1 VADQDR
7 DAFMA
12 RLARTKVNRRSFLAA
27 AGLIGGGAALAACT
41 GSSGATVA
49 PASSEPS
56 AEPSTEPSAAESAA
70 PTAAPSYAIEDELW
84 MLNWS
89 GYVDPGNMETFKAEY
104 GVKNFQYDIFA
115 NNEELLAKLSGGA
128 TGYDMSCPTAEF
140 IPQMAEQGY
149 IQKLDFSRIPNFKY
163 IDPAIMSQKW
173 DPNNEYH
180 VPKDFGT
187 TGILYRSKIV
197 KEPVTSWKEFYDL
210 SVGKYSGKVVIVDS
224 LGDVLAMPL
233 KMLGFSINSTDQ
245 GELDQAKKLLL
256 DLAPHVLALDSDTY
270 QDKLA
275 SEEAVLCLGWT
286 GPLLALRQDPNTA
299 DTKYVVPSEG
309 TLFWLDTW
317 VMMADAPHPNAT
329 YAWFDYVERPAIQA
343 KETEYTGYG
352 TPNTEAKKL
361 LSQEILNDP
370 SIFPPEDVMRNLE
383 GADPSVT
390 DNADRIA
397 VWTEFKSSIGG

>member
-12 RLARTKVNRRSFLAA
+12 RMAQTKVNRRSFLAA

-41 GSSGATVA
+41 GNSGTSAA
-49 PASSEPS
+49 PASAAAEATASPEASVEAS
-56 AEPSTEPSAAESAA
+56 AAPSAAA
-70 PTAAPSYAIEDELW
+70 SYAIEDELW

-104 GVKNFQYDIFA
+104 GIKNFQYDIFA
-115 NNEELLAKLSGGA
+115 NNEELMAKLSGGA
-128 TGYDMSCPTAEF
+128 TGYDMACPTAEF

-163 IDPAIMSQKW
+163 IDPAILSQKW

-197 KEPVTSWKEFYDL
+197 KEPITSWKEFYDL

-233 KMLGFSINSTDQ
+233 KMLGFSINSTDL

-286 GPLLALRQDPNTA
+286 GPLLALRADPKTA

-343 KETEYTGYG
+343 IETKYTGYG
-352 TPNTEAKKL
+352 TPNTEAVKL
-361 LSQEILNDP
+361 LPKEVVDDP
-370 SIFPPEDVMRNLE
+370 SIFPPADVMKNLE
-383 GADPSVT
+383 GADPTVT
-390 DNADRIA
+390 DNADRLA
-397 VWTEFKSSIGG
+397 VWTEFKSSIGK

>member
-12 RLARTKVNRRSFLAA
+12 RLARTRVNRRSFLAA

-41 GSSGATVA
+41 GSSGTTAA

-56 AEPSTEPSAAESAA
+56 AEPSTEASAAESVA

-89 GYVDPGNMETFKAEY
+89 GYTDPGNMETFKAEY

-128 TGYDMSCPTAEF
+128 TGYDFACPTAEF

-149 IQKLDFSRIPNFKY
+149 IQKLDFSRLPNVKY
-163 IDPAIMSQKW
+163 IDPAILSQKW

-180 VPKDFGT
+180 IPKDFGT

-197 KEPVTSWKEFYDL
+197 TEPITSWKEFYDL
-210 SVGKYSGKVVIVDS
+210 SVGKYSGKVVLVDS

-233 KMLGFSINSTDQ
+233 KMLGFSINTIDP
-245 GELDQAKKLLL
+245 GELAQAQKLLT

-286 GPLLALRQDPNTA
+286 GPLLALRQDPATA

-309 TLFWLDTW
+309 TLFWLDTY

-329 YAWFDYVERPAIQA
+329 YAWLDYVERPDIQA

-352 TPNTEAKKL
+352 TPNVEAKKL
-361 LSQEILNDP
+361 LSADLTGDP
-370 SIFPPEDVMRNLE
+370 AIFPPEDAMKNLE
-383 GADPSVT
+383 GADPTVT
-390 DNADRIA
+390 DDAGRIA

>member
-1 VADQDR
+1 MADQDR

-12 RLARTKVNRRSFLAA
+12 RMARTKVNRRSFLAA

-41 GSSGATVA
+41 GSTGTTAA

-56 AEPSTEPSAAESAA
+56 AAPSTEPSAAESAA
-70 PTAAPSYAIEDELW
+70 PTAAASYAIEDELW

-89 GYVDPGNMETFKAEY
+89 GYVDPGNMESFKAEY

-115 NNEELLAKLSGGA
+115 NNEELLAKLAGGA

-140 IPQMAEQGY
+140 IPQMAEQGF
-149 IQKLDFSRIPNFKY
+149 IQKLDYSRIPNFKY

-233 KMLGFSINSTDQ
+233 KMLGFSINSIDQ

-286 GPLLALRQDPNTA
+286 GPLLALRQDPKTA

-352 TPNTEAKKL
+352 TPNIEAKKL
-361 LSQEILNDP
+361 LSPDLLNDP
-370 SIFPPEDVMRNLE
+370 SIFPAEDVMKNLE
-383 GADPSVT
+383 GADPTVT
-390 DNADRIA
+390 DNAARIA

>member
-1 VADQDR
+1 MADQDR

-12 RLARTKVNRRSFLAA
+12 RLAQTKVNRRSFLAA

-41 GSSGATVA
+41 GGSNTTVA
-49 PASSEPS
+49 PGSGEPT
-56 AEPSTEPSAAESAA
+56 AEPSSEASAAAPSAAASF
-70 PTAAPSYAIEDELW
+70 AIEDELW

-89 GYVDPGNMETFKAEY
+89 GYVDPGNMESFKAEY

-128 TGYDMSCPTAEF
+128 TGYALFVPDRRVHSPDGRAGVHPEAGLQPD
-140 IPQMAEQGY
+140 PQLQVHRSGGPQPEVGPQQRVPRAQGLRHDRQSS
-149 IQKLDFSRIPNFKY
+149 IAR
-163 IDPAIMSQKW
+163 
-173 DPNNEYH
+173 
-180 VPKDFGT
+180 
-187 TGILYRSKIV
+187 KIV
-197 KEPVTSWKEFYDL
+197 TEPITSWKEFYDL
-210 SVGKYSGKVVIVDS
+210 CVGKYSGKVVLVDS

-233 KMLGFSINSTDQ
+233 RMLGFSINSTDL

-286 GPLLALRQDPNTA
+286 GPLLALREDPKTA

-329 YAWFDYVERPAIQA
+329 YAWFDYVERPDIQA

-352 TPNTEAKKL
+352 TPNLEAKKA
-361 LSQEILNDP
+361 LSADLLNDP
-370 SIFPPEDVMRNLE
+370 SIFPPEDVMKNLE
-383 GADPSVT
+383 GADPTVT

-397 VWTEFKSSIGG
+397 VWTEFKSSLGG